1 MRDKI
6 TYFIFVL
13 LWMSNHAIAQQKVTN
28 LPDVLTLNNGKKV
41 TTAKQWKAQRKPELL
56 ELFKREMYGQSP
68 GKPAGMTFKVFDQ
81 DKNAL
86 GGKAIRKQV
95 TVYFTGKADGPKMDI
110 LLYIP
115 NKARHPVPAILGL
128 NFDGNQSVNADP
140 AIKITT
146 SWEDKGTKGV
156 INNHATEAM
165 RGSNASQWPLEMMMD
180 KGYAVATIYRGDIDP
195 DYAEGLSQGVRSLYP
210 ELQNRGDNFSTVGAW
225 TWGLSR
231 ALDYLQ
237 TDKAIDSKHVAVF
250 GFSRLGK
257 AALWA
262 GATDER
268 FALVISNESGA
279 GGAKLFHYTAGEGI
293 RRLCIKFPHWF
304 CGNFKKYM
312 DQDSVLPFDQH
323 MVISMIAP
331 RPVYIASAKDDANS
345 NPEGEFWGAKNAEAV
360 YKLFGPYSLPAD
372 SQPPLNTPAV
382 GRIAYHI
389 RPGKHDVTNYDWIQY
404 LNFADKYLKKK

>member
-1 MRDKI
+1 MRNKPAYLI
-6 TYFIFVL
+6 LVL
-13 LWMSNHAIAQQKVTN
+13 LWIGSYAFAQQKVTN
-28 LPDVLTLNNGKKV
+28 LPDVLVLNNGKKV
-41 TTAKQWKAQRKPELL
+41 TTAKQWTSRRKPELL

-68 GKPAGMTFKVFDQ
+68 GKPAGMTFKVFDES
-81 DKNAL
+81 KTAL
-86 GGKAIRKQV
+86 NGKATRKQI
-95 TVYFTGKADGPKMDI
+95 TVYFIGKEDGPKMDI

-115 NKARHPVPAILGL
+115 NNSKHPVPAILGL

-195 DYAEGLSQGVRSLYP
+195 DYADGLSKGIRSLYP

-225 TWGLSR
+225 AWGLSR

-237 TDKAIDSKHVAVF
+237 TDKAIDSKHVVVF

-262 GATDER
+262 GATDAR

-279 GGAKLFHYTAGEGI
+279 GGAKLFHYTDGERI
-293 RRLCIKFPHWF
+293 RRLCTKFPHWF

-312 DQDSVLPFDQH
+312 DQDSILPFDQH

-331 RPVYIASAKDDANS
+331 RPVYVASAKEDTNS

-360 YKLFGPYSLPAD
+360 YKLFGPYSLPAND
-372 SQPPLNTPAV
+372 QPPLNTPAV
-382 GRIAYHI
+382 GRMAYHI
-389 RPGKHDVTNYDWIQY
+389 RPGKHDVTDYDWIQY
-404 LNFADKYLKKK
+404 LNFCDKYFRK